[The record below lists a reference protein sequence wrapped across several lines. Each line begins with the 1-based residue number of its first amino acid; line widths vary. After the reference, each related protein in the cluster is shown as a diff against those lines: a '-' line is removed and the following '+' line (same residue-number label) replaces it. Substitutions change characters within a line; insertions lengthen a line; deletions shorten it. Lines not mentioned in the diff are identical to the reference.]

1 LEEAIEADLLLHVID
16 GASPDVAN
24 QRATVYHVLR
34 ELGMTD
40 AQLRSRVVEV
50 WNKADLL
57 EESSVPRLAASPLE
71 HGPGSQAATAS
82 LYESD
87 DSDPDWKPSPEAE
100 DGVVAKMPS
109 PEGQPSVNSVSDERP
124 TRLSGDVQ
132 IAPDAPAD
140 TSPDATGLVAPAHD
154 ADQHSQCA
162 PRVGADTT
170 RASTDADEGLCAAAV
185 STSTLSGVGLDELLA
200 LLDRKLA
207 VKLGTQE
214 LTDHTA
220 FLGPRLLSRSLF
232 GSSRT
237 STADRVARSCAHVS
251 NGCS

>member
-1 LEEAIEADLLLHVID
+1 MEEAIEADLLLHVID

-57 EESSVPRLAASPLE
+57 EEPSAPPLAQSPLTE
-71 HGPGSQAATAS
+71 GSTNQAAMPSGRA
-82 LYESD
+82 SD
-87 DSDPDWKPSPEAE
+87 DSDADWEPTMEAE
-100 DGVVAKMPS
+100 ARVDDDMLS
-109 PEGQPSVNSVSDERP
+109 PEGQSSSTDAGDERP
-124 TRLSGDVQ
+124 SRRSANVQ
-132 IAPDAPAD
+132 HASDAPAD
-140 TSPDATGLVAPAHD
+140 TLSDACVLSASAGDADQRSPVAANRARASPDAED
-154 ADQHSQCA
+154 M
-162 PRVGADTT
+162 
-170 RASTDADEGLCAAAV
+170 LCAAAV
-185 STSTLSGVGLDELLA
+185 STSTLSGAGLDELLD

-232 GSSRT
+232 GPGRT
-237 STADRVARSCAHVS
+237 STNRVAQ
-251 NGCS
+251 